1 MATVRGAIHPM
12 TTMSFRR
19 AASLI
24 LVFMIISGS
33 FIVLDRRSYLD
44 PVRSGLNEVVAP
56 VSSTFY
62 DLVDRPGSQSALEAE
77 LATVTAERDAAL
89 AENTEL
95 GAENAALAQQVQ
107 EEDAES
113 RLPGVN
119 LIEADVFSR
128 DPSGTQM
135 SIQIDVGSEDG
146 VRVGMAIVSPYYYVG
161 QVVEVTEQTSKVML
175 IVDASQSVGAM
186 LLETR
191 ADGIV
196 YGQWQQGGYLTL
208 LHVRADTAPQEGEMV
223 VTSEFSQT
231 QTRQVPPNIMIGEVV
246 GEPVQN
252 AQTDTLEIR
261 IRPGV
266 SDFNS
271 LTTVYVAVVADE

>member
-1 MATVRGAIHPM
+1 
-12 TTMSFRR
+12 
-19 AASLI
+19 
-24 LVFMIISGS
+24 
-33 FIVLDRRSYLD
+33 
-44 PVRSGLNEVVAP
+44 
-56 VSSTFY
+56 
-62 DLVDRPGSQSALEAE
+62 
-77 LATVTAERDAAL
+77 
-89 AENTEL
+89 
-95 GAENAALAQQVQ
+95 
-107 EEDAES
+107 
-113 RLPGVN
+113 
-119 LIEADVFSR
+119 
-128 DPSGTQM
+128 M
-135 SIQIDVGSEDG
+135 SIQIDVGSDDG
-146 VRVGMAIVSPYYYVG
+146 VRVGMAVVSPYYYVG

-208 LHVRADTAPQEGEMV
+208 LHVRADTVPQEGEMV

-231 QTRQVPPNIMIGEVV
+231 QTRQVPANIMIGEVV
-246 GEPVQN
+246 GEPTRN

-271 LTTVYVAVVADE
+271 LTTVYVAVMADE

>member
-1 MATVRGAIHPM
+1 M

-246 GEPVQN
+246 GEPAQN